1 MPGGNGDSRAARAA
15 LLERTGDRLELV
27 DDLRVEAP
35 REGEVRVRITHCG
48 VCHSDLHILDGSISF
63 PLPVVPGHEAAG
75 VVDRVGEGVRHLAE
89 GDRVVLTCRPP
100 CGACYW
106 CVRGEEFLCSAS
118 TAWATGMLAD
128 GTTRLERGGRPVY
141 RGVGVGGFAEYVTID
156 ANGAIAV
163 PSDTPLDIAAV
174 LGCAVQTGVGAVLN
188 AARVQ
193 PGDTVLVVGLG
204 GVGICIV
211 QGARIASAA
220 KIFGVDPVAARRE
233 QAARF
238 GLSHA
243 LDPAAG
249 DVAETVL
256 ELTGGIGVDHAF
268 DAVASPAT
276 TAQCLAA
283 TRAGGSIVL
292 VGVAEEGDV
301 VSIPSR
307 AYVGES
313 KRLIGSFVGSAN
325 PHRQFGL
332 YLDLW
337 KEGRLALDDLVT
349 AVRPLDQVNEAFDDL
364 RTATGL
370 RTVLAVSD
378 DAADYARGA

>member
-1 MPGGNGDSRAARAA
+1 MADANGDSRAARAA
-15 LLERTGDRLELV
+15 VLERVGGPLELV
-27 DDLRVEAP
+27 DDLQVASP

-48 VCHSDLHILDGSISF
+48 VCHSDLHIIDGSLTF

-100 CGACYW
+100 CGTCYW
-106 CVRGEEFLCSAS
+106 CRRSEAFLCSGS
-118 TAWATGMLAD
+118 TAWATGALED
-128 GTTRLERGGRPVY
+128 GSTRLERGGETVY

-163 PSDTPLDIAAV
+163 PPDTPLDLAAV

-211 QGARIASAA
+211 QGACIAGAA
-220 KIFGVDPVAARRE
+220 KIVGVDPVEARRE

-238 GLSHA
+238 GLDVA
-243 LDPAAG
+243 LDTAA
-249 DVAETVL
+249 AEEAVL

-268 DAVASPAT
+268 DAVASPST
-276 TAQCLAA
+276 TALCLAA
-283 TRAGGSIVL
+283 TRPGGTIVL

-301 VSIPSR
+301 VAIPSR

-313 KRLIGSFVGSAN
+313 KRLVGSFVGSAN
-325 PHRQFGL
+325 PHREFGL

-337 KEGRLALDDLVT
+337 KAGRLALDNLVT
-349 AVRPLDQVNEAFDDL
+349 AVRPLGEVNEAFDDL
-364 RTATGL
+364 RAASGL
-370 RTVLAVSD
+370 RTVLAVSE